1 MYAGDGW
8 AGEKVKGQTQDYT
21 NTVQTERL
29 RETLRKEMVRTSRL
43 LPASAFC
50 SKTLTTAVWLQ
61 RVVARGASEAME
73 SLKTLRAT
81 NREEHQQ
88 MLAARRSP
96 RSSVRP
102 SSSSCS
108 APISRPTALTSQ
120 ACPSGVSP
128 AAPCSARPPCRGS
141 DTPPSVAHSARAGT
155 AA

>member
-29 RETLRKEMVRTSRL
+29 RETLRKEMVRRPRL
-43 LPASAFC
+43 LPAAAFC
-50 SKTLTTAVWLQ
+50 SKTLTTVAVWLQ
-61 RVVARGASEAME
+61 RVVARGAAEAME

-102 SSSSCS
+102 SSVLRSHQPNCLAFS
-108 APISRPTALTSQ
+108 
-120 ACPSGVSP
+120 ACPSGVLSP

-141 DTPPSVAHSARAGT
+141 DTPPSAARSARGGT

>member
-29 RETLRKEMVRTSRL
+29 RETLRKEMVRRPRL
-43 LPASAFC
+43 LPAAAFC
-50 SKTLTTAVWLQ
+50 SKTLTVAVQ
-61 RVVARGASEAME
+61 RVVARGAAEAME

-102 SSSSCS
+102 SSVLRSHQPNCL
-108 APISRPTALTSQ
+108 ASQ
-120 ACPSGVSP
+120 PVLVAC
-128 AAPCSARPPCRGS
+128 
-141 DTPPSVAHSARAGT
+141 
-155 AA
+155 

>member
-29 RETLRKEMVRTSRL
+29 RETLRKEMVRTSRR

-50 SKTLTTAVWLQ
+50 SKTLTVAVWLQ

-102 SSSSCS
+102 SSSPSPLPS
-108 APISRPTALTSQ
+108 APNCLDLSSLS
-120 ACPSGVSP
+120 
-128 AAPCSARPPCRGS
+128 
-141 DTPPSVAHSARAGT
+141 
-155 AA
+155 

>member
-50 SKTLTTAVWLQ
+50 SKTLTVAVWLQ

-102 SSSSCS
+102 SSSSAS
-108 APISRPTALTSQ
+108 LHQ
-120 ACPSGVSP
+120 
-128 AAPCSARPPCRGS
+128 PPNCLDFS
-141 DTPPSVAHSARAGT
+141 SLS
-155 AA
+155 

>member
-50 SKTLTTAVWLQ
+50 SKTLTAAVWLQ

-102 SSSSCS
+102 SSPLRSHQL
-108 APISRPTALTSQ
+108 PTASTPQ
-120 ACPSGVSP
+120 ACPSDVLSP